1 MPKVK
6 EAKEP
11 PVDEMEKM
19 KILMVTPEV
28 APYVKVGGL
37 ADIVGSLP
45 KALKESGHDVR
56 VVCPLYGFLD
66 PSRWKT
72 HDRPLIV
79 PMGAQVL
86 YGGVVETVL
95 PGSEVPVYFIDHRRF
110 FDRHEVY
117 AGPWGDHAD
126 NGERFSFFSRASLEL
141 CRFLNW
147 IPDVFHC
154 HDWTAGLLPVY
165 LNTTQRSTELGAC
178 ATVMT
183 IHNLKFQGIFQSDL
197 LEFAGL
203 PREVFRTDGL
213 ECMGSLN
220 MMKGGL
226 YHSTKVS
233 TVSPTYAEEI
243 QGPERGEGLNHVLKF
258 RGGDLVGILNG
269 IDTALWDPG
278 IDAALP
284 ANYGLKDLTGKT
296 QCKLALQETLN
307 LEVDGG
313 IPVFGLVSRLYDQKG
328 VDLVADI
335 ADRAL
340 SAMQIQL
347 VILGSGDPG
356 IEGRLAAAAARH
368 PGRMAVRIGF
378 DDGLAR
384 RIYAGSDFFL
394 MPSRFEPCGL
404 GQMYAMR
411 YGSPPIVRSTGGLV
425 DTVDP
430 YVEGLMLGSGFRFEL
445 PTADALYYAVGWAC
459 STFYDRPDELHA
471 LRQNGMAKDFSWGQS
486 ARRYGD
492 LYAWAVDARKGPP
505 KASSLRR
512 A

>member
-1 MPKVK
+1 
-6 EAKEP
+6 
-11 PVDEMEKM
+11 M

-37 ADIVGSLP
+37 ADIAGSLP
-45 KALKESGHDVR
+45 KALGALGHDVR

-66 PSRWKT
+66 STRWKT
-72 HDRPLIV
+72 HDGPLIV
-79 PMGAQVL
+79 PMGPEVMYA
-86 YGGVVETVL
+86 GVVETVL
-95 PGSEVPVYFIDHRRF
+95 PGSKVPVYFIDHRHF

-141 CRFLNW
+141 CRHLNW

-154 HDWTAGLLPVY
+154 HDWTSGLLPVY
-165 LNTTQRSTELGAC
+165 LNTTQRSTELGRC
-178 ATVMT
+178 ATVLT
-183 IHNLKFQGIFQSDL
+183 IHNLKFQGIFRSEL
-197 LEFAGL
+197 LSFAGL

-226 YHSTKVS
+226 YHSTKLS
-233 TVSPTYAEEI
+233 TVSPTYATEI

-258 RGGDLVGILNG
+258 RGADLVGILNG
-269 IDTALWDPG
+269 IDVALWDPATDG
-278 IDAALP
+278 ALAAP
-284 ANYGLKDLTGKT
+284 FGPDDLAGKT
-296 QCKLALQETLN
+296 QCKLALQEELA
-307 LEVDGG
+307 LEVDEG

-340 SAMQIQL
+340 SAMRIQL
-347 VILGSGDPG
+347 VILGSGDSG
-356 IEGRLAAAAARH
+356 IAGRLAAAAARH
-368 PGRMAVRIGF
+368 PGKMAVRIGF

-384 RIYAGSDFFL
+384 RIYGGSDFFL

-411 YGSPPIVRSTGGLV
+411 YGSLPVVRSTGGLA

-445 PTADALYYAVGWAC
+445 PTADAFYYAVGWAC
-459 STFYDRPDELHA
+459 STFYDRPDELRS
-471 LRQNGMAKDFSWGQS
+471 LRHNGMQKDFSWGQS
-486 ARRYGD
+486 ARRYVK
-492 LYAWAVDARKGPP
+492 LFQWAVDARKGPVTLSAAP
-505 KASSLRR
+505 RG
-512 A
+512 